1 MIKTI
6 ENDAIYIKMQKDL
19 VAPNISE
26 FKSKIVDFLE
36 DNEDES
42 EDLDEVILNLSEI
55 DNIDSMGV
63 TFVVGLYKS
72 VVKEGKS
79 FRIEGCSDDIKQ
91 LFKLMKL
98 DEFFDI
104 DE

>member
-6 ENDAIYIKMQKDL
+6 DNEAIYIKMQKDL
-19 VAPNISE
+19 IAPNISE
-26 FKSKIVDFLE
+26 FKSKIMEFLE
-36 DNEDES
+36 EDEES
-42 EDLDEVILNLSEI
+42 EDIDEVVINLSEI
-55 DNIDSMGV
+55 NNIDSMGV

-72 VVKEGKS
+72 VVKDGKN

-104 DE
+104 DD

>member
-19 VAPNISE
+19 IAPNISE
-26 FKSKIVDFLE
+26 FKAKIVEFLE
-36 DNEDES
+36 EDEES
-42 EDLDEVILNLSEI
+42 EDLDEVVLNLSEI
-55 DNIDSMGV
+55 NNIDSMGV
-63 TFVVGLYKS
+63 TFIVGLYKS
-72 VVKEGKS
+72 IVKEGKS
-79 FRIEGCSDDIKQ
+79 FRIEGSSDDIKQ

-104 DE
+104 ED